1 MAGEDV
7 FEKVWKRVAMLIRKK
22 VSNPIAKA
30 WISQEL
36 AKKSR

>member
-7 FEKVWKRVAMLIRKK
+7 FEKVWKRVSVLIRKK
-22 VSNPIAKA
+22 VSNNIAKN
-30 WISQEL
+30 WITREL